1 MTDKNKQ
8 KKTKNKFFGNARFIL
23 GFLLV
28 LLVIAG
34 VFVFIFKILDNPTRY
49 DYAAEDGTFHIT
61 KGKISGVDIFSI
73 SVFADNIEYIHHFRH
88 HPGELEDIYLEP
100 GIKNLLNRPNGLK
113 NLYITRPYYVDEKDA
128 VNFVLAMSSFGQI
141 LGTSQAGIY
150 KTPIVAAYTVET
162 EEEYVIDDQG
172 TKQFVPKAGCSYV
185 DDETAVILLVITES
199 TRVIPQ
205 YGKCIII
212 EGKNMDDLLKAAEK
226 FGYHLLGVF

>member
-1 MTDKNKQ
+1 MTKKKNLKIDS
-8 KKTKNKFFGNARFIL
+8 NFFGNFRFVL
-23 GFLLV
+23 GLLLV
-28 LLVIAG
+28 LLIIIG
-34 VFVFIFKILDNPTRY
+34 IFVFILKAVSDPTKY
-49 DYAAEDGTFHIT
+49 DYTTENGTFHVT
-61 KGKISGVDIFSI
+61 KDKINSVDIYSI

-88 HPGELEDIYLEP
+88 HPSELEDIYIEP

-172 TKQFVPKAGCSYV
+172 TKQFVPKAGCSNV
-185 DDETAVILLVITES
+185 DNETAVILLVITES

-205 YGKCIII
+205 YGKCIIV